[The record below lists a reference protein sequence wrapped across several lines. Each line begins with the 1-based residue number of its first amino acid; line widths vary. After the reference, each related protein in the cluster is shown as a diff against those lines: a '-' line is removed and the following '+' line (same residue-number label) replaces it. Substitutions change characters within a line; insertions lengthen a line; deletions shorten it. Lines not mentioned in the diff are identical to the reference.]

1 MRSAAGYADAMSIQE
16 IGVDEL
22 AQALEAGGVSLVDV
36 REPDEWEEARVP
48 GVIHIPLA
56 QIPERTAELPDGPL
70 HIICAAGGRS
80 MQACEFLSAQG
91 RDTINIAGGT
101 KGWVASGRAV
111 ESGSSD
117 A

>member
-1 MRSAAGYADAMSIQE
+1 MSINFCEKIWAILSIYQN
-16 IGVDEL
+16 ILKG
-22 AQALEAGGVSLVDV
+22 
-36 REPDEWEEARVP
+36 
-48 GVIHIPLA
+48 
-56 QIPERTAELPDGPL
+56 QIPERTAELPDGTL

-91 RDTINIAGGT
+91 RDTVNIAGGT

-111 ESGSSD
+111 ESGSAD

>member
-1 MRSAAGYADAMSIQE
+1 MSIQE

-56 QIPERTAELPDGPL
+56 QIPERTAELPDGTL

-91 RDTINIAGGT
+91 RDTVNIAGGT

-111 ESGSSD
+111 ESGSAD